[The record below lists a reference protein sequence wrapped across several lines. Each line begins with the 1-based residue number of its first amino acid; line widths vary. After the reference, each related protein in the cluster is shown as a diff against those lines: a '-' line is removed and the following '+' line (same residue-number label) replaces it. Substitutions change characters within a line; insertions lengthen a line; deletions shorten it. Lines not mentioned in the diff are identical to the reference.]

1 MRKRH
6 GCCHN
11 LVTKV
16 WLGRGPKKVL
26 DDRDRSVVVVARRR
40 LGSSRRRRRRIP
52 SRMMV
57 DVSYGR
63 ST

>member
-26 DDRDRSVVVVARRR
+26 DDPGIVTAALAAPRRCTR
-40 LGSSRRRRRRIP
+40 TLHTLIRYIP
-52 SRMMV
+52 VR
-57 DVSYGR
+57 YR
-63 ST
+63 F